1 MNYRK
6 ISRLLETIIDILKK
20 IFFVFTVNTV
30 TSTSELVVSKFDDSS
45 TSKTPTINTQSIVQ
59 SHTDWSIV
67 NTTFATPDIQRPI
80 IMERSTAMESP
91 EMNTIPLELERGIV
105 QHKKIREMQRR
116 NSVCVTEFNN
126 HQKQILN
133 KFANSITQRKVNL
146 GDILENMKKIWKRKT
161 PEPSGSSSASSSSSS
176 SSSSSE
182 SSSSDSSSS
191 DSGSSSSSSGKG
203 II

>member
-1 MNYRK
+1 M
-6 ISRLLETIIDILKK
+6 
-20 IFFVFTVNTV
+20 NTV
-30 TSTSELVVSKFDDSS
+30 TSTSELVVSKFDDGP
-45 TSKTPTINTQSIVQ
+45 TSKTPTINAQSIVQ
-59 SHTDWSIV
+59 PHTDWSIV
-67 NTTFATPDIQRPI
+67 NTSFVTPDIQRPVNI
-80 IMERSTAMESP
+80 ERSTPMQSP

-133 KFANSITQRKVNL
+133 KFANSITQRKVNFD
-146 GDILENMKKIWKRKT
+146 DILENMKKIWKRKS
-161 PEPSGSSSASSSSSS
+161 PEPSGSSSESSSSSS

-182 SSSSDSSSS
+182 SSSSETSSS

-203 II
+203 ITTTK